1 MFKEMRRHLQKLS
14 LQENKD
20 ILTKATSGVLA
31 VSGEDGYPYAV
42 PMSFAFDHKR
52 LIFHCAKTGHNL
64 ESVLRNDKVSFCV
77 IDQDKMC
84 IRDRSWLF
92 NCNEYC
98 RCSE

>member
-42 PMSFAFDHKR
+42 PMSFAFDHNR
-52 LIFHCAKTGHNL
+52 FSLCQNRA
-64 ESVLRNDKVSFCV
+64 
-77 IDQDKMC
+77 
-84 IRDRSWLF
+84 
-92 NCNEYC
+92 
-98 RCSE
+98 